1 MKKEG
6 LSFYKATV
14 SENNY
19 KFYSHLLLHSPIV
32 MLIFVPLV
40 FKQWVIK
47 KFLNSLLFK
56 HKVHHI
62 FFKLSTQY
70 SN

>member
-40 FKQWVIK
+40 FKQ
-47 KFLNSLLFK
+47 
-56 HKVHHI
+56 
-62 FFKLSTQY
+62 
-70 SN
+70 